1 MFLSVVVWLSS
12 CKDLS
17 LLFYD
22 RRVDSLNLEIPY
34 HTYDPLQDVF
44 GMAHETYI
52 EGEELY
58 LHFFHEQVRSAGF
71 DRNVE
76 EEFE

>member
-1 MFLSVVVWLSS
+1 M
-12 CKDLS
+12 
-17 LLFYD
+17 
-22 RRVDSLNLEIPY
+22 DSLNLEIPY